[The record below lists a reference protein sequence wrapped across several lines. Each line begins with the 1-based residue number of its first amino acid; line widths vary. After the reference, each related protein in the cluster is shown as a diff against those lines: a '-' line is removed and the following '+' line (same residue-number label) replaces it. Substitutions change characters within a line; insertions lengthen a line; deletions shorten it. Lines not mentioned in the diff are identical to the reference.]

1 MSERRF
7 PASNVPASRVR
18 YGVLAF
24 ACTLSMVTYLD
35 RVAVAS
41 AAGDIVS
48 ALGLKSVADIK
59 WAFTAFALA
68 YALFE
73 VPTGWMGDTFGPRK
87 SLLRIVLWWS
97 VFTLL
102 TAAVGLQVG
111 PVTAGLGFLV
121 VVRFLF
127 GIGEA
132 GAYPNIGRALHN
144 WLPLE
149 ERGLGQG
156 LVWFSGKFMAG
167 ITPFL
172 WTVLVVGTGL
182 TPPLLGWRAAFC
194 VFAILGVLW
203 CLLFGWWFRDTPA
216 EHPAVNAAELAIIR
230 RGADGA
236 GDHSHRGVPWGAIL
250 ANRSFLALCLMYAAQ
265 GYGWWFNIT
274 YLPQFLEHHYGMPNS
289 SLLGALY
296 KGGPLWMGAIGS
308 LLGGLITDRIVR
320 RTGNLRLGRRLCGF
334 AGHAVCVACFLACP
348 FAPNAFL
355 FFLAVSLA
363 AFSTDLSVPS
373 AWATCQDIGG
383 RFSAVV
389 GAFMNMMAGIS
400 GAIAGAVTGLVLE
413 RSVAQRAIE
422 LGVAAADLTAEQTT
436 AAMLRGYHWNFYSF
450 AALYAVAFLCWF
462 RIDPTKKISP

>member
-1 MSERRF
+1 MSKRRY

-59 WAFTAFALA
+59 WVFTAFALA

-102 TAAVGLQVG
+102 TAAVGLQLG

-132 GAYPNIGRALHN
+132 GAY
-144 WLPLE
+144 
-149 ERGLGQG
+149 
-156 LVWFSGKFMAG
+156 
-167 ITPFL
+167 
-172 WTVLVVGTGL
+172 
-182 TPPLLGWRAAFC
+182 
-194 VFAILGVLW
+194 
-203 CLLFGWWFRDTPA
+203 
-216 EHPAVNAAELAIIR
+216 
-230 RGADGA
+230 
-236 GDHSHRGVPWGAIL
+236 
-250 ANRSFLALCLMYAAQ
+250 FLALCLMYAAQ

-308 LLGGLITDRIVR
+308 LLGGLIPDRIVR

-383 RFSAVV
+383 RCSAVV

-436 AAMLRGYHWNFYSF
+436 AAMLRGYHWNFYLF

>member
-1 MSERRF
+1 MPHQP
-7 PASNVPASRVR
+7 PAAPTPSRVR

-24 ACTLSMVTYLD
+24 ACSLSMVTYLD

-41 AAGDIVS
+41 AAGDIVA
-48 ALGLKSVADIK
+48 ALGLTSVADIK
-59 WAFTAFALA
+59 WAFTAFALS

-102 TAAVGLQVG
+102 TAAVGLKLG

-144 WLPLE
+144 WLPLD

-182 TPPLLGWRAAFC
+182 TPPLVGWRGAFGI
-194 VFAILGVLW
+194 FATLGVLW
-203 CLLFGWWFRDTPA
+203 CLLFGRWFRDTPA
-216 EHPAVNAAELAIIR
+216 GHPAVNAAELALIR
-230 RGADGA
+230 AHADGA
-236 GDHSHRGVPWGAIL
+236 GSGGHSHSGVPWRAML
-250 ANRSFLALCLMYAAQ
+250 TNRSFLALCLMYAAQ

-308 LLGGLITDRIVR
+308 LLGGLITDRVVR
-320 RTGNLRLGRRLCGF
+320 RTGNLRLGRRCCGF
-334 AGHAVCVACFLACP
+334 AGHAICVACFLACP
-348 FAPNAFL
+348 FAPSAFW

-363 AFSTDLSVPS
+363 AFFTDLSVPS

-383 RFSAVV
+383 RSSAVV
-389 GAFMNMMAGIS
+389 GAFMNMAAGIS
-400 GAIAGAVTGLVLE
+400 GAIAGAVTGSVLE
-413 RSVAQRAIE
+413 WSVARRAVE
-422 LGVAAADLTAEQTT
+422 LGVVAADLTAEQTT
-436 AAMLRGYHWNFYSF
+436 AAMLRGYHWNFVTF
-450 AALYAVAFLCWF
+450 AVLYGVAFLCWF
-462 RIDPTKKISP
+462 WIDPTKRIAS